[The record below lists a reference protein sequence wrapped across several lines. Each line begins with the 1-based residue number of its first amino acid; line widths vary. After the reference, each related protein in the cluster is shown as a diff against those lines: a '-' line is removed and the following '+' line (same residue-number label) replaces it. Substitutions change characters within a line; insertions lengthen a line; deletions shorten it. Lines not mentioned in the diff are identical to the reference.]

1 MTNEPVSFMVQIC
14 FQNASMPRILSET
27 ALNKKV
33 LKQLGDLQLGD
44 LVEVSWLDVSKGSK
58 ENM

>member
-1 MTNEPVSFMVQIC
+1 
-14 FQNASMPRILSET
+14 LSET